1 MMESTKQLYTI
12 RETAAMLSL
21 NYRTV
26 LRLIGYGY
34 INSIRIGRKHLVSRA
49 EIDRFTNSANKQSI
63 IYYMK

>member
-1 MMESTKQLYTI
+1 MNMDKQLYTI

-49 EIDRFTNSANKQSI
+49 EIDRFANSGNKHST
-63 IYYMK
+63 IYYMS